1 MKQDESLQHCRY
13 NGKFPASVT
22 YDHLFGA
29 PTRRGVILGILD
41 LTFHSSSLASAANL
55 PADTGADL
63 SRTGSIVTLLPI
75 VAIERRLVDA
85 KLQLTKSNE
94 VIPETCATLMQFLSD
109 YIPRE
114 ENAFKQIFDAYS
126 TPVSYKQRFLD
137 QNAFLVYYTKGFD
150 GPGRPKIEE
159 NDTNSLQ
166 TLQYGFR
173 NDAWA
178 AMDDL
183 FVEVEFSRDK
193 SMANDEPLDNKEELI
208 DLIDKVLASVNSYL
222 RLAPVADLDEAMRG
236 LRQQANQL

>member
-1 MKQDESLQHCRY
+1 M
-13 NGKFPASVT
+13 PASIK
-22 YDHLFGA
+22 YNHFRGA
-29 PTRRGVILGILD
+29 ATRRGIIHGILD
-41 LTFHSSSLASAANL
+41 LTFLSSSLALAANL
-55 PADTGADL
+55 PIDTGADL

-85 KLQLTKSNE
+85 KLQLTKSKE
-94 VIPETCATLMQFLSD
+94 ITPETSATLMRFLSD

-114 ENAFKQIFDAYS
+114 EIAFKQIFDTYS

-173 NDAWA
+173 NDAWV

-183 FVEVEFSRDK
+183 FVEMEFSGAK
-193 SMANDEPLDNKEELI
+193 SKGNNVTLDNKEELI
-208 DLIDKVLASVNSYL
+208 NLIDKVLASIDSYL
-222 RLAPVADLDEAMRG
+222 RLAPVADLDEAMRE
-236 LRQQANQL
+236 LQHQ